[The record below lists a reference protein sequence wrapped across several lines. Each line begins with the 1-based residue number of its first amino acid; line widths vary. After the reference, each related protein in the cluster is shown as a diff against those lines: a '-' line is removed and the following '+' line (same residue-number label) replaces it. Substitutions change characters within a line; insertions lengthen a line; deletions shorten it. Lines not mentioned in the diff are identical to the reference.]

1 MDEDRF
7 VISNELWEKIAPML
21 PGKAGDPGATGHDN
35 RLFME
40 AVCWRARTGVP
51 WRDLPKAFGKWNTVF
66 KRFRRWAKVD
76 VFERLFNA
84 INGEPDLEYAM
95 IDGTIVQARQKASG
109 AKGGPQHQAIGRS
122 RGGLSTRIVG
132 MVDALGNLFRFLL
145 LPGQAQD
152 MKGVAPLFRDVPF
165 GALLADKA
173 FDVDWL
179 LQDLDERGATAVIPP
194 KANRKVQ
201 RDYDAHMY
209 KWCHLV
215 ENYFAKIK
223 EFRGIATRYDKTDT
237 ATLPTGIS
245 PQRSSPLGNCKQ
257 ALVQG
262 TKKRP
267 FSESPRSRMS
277 RIANTS
283 KIG

>member
-40 AVCWRARTGVP
+40 AVCWRGRTGVP
-51 WRDLPKAFGKWNTVF
+51 WRDLPKVFGKWNTVF

-179 LQDLDERGATAVIPP
+179 LQELDERGAIAVIPP
-194 KANRKVQ
+194 KANRKMQ
-201 RDYDAHMY
+201 RDYDTHMY
-209 KWCHLV
+209 KWRHLV

-237 ATLPTGIS
+237 SYAANWYLTATL
-245 PQRSSPLGNCKQ
+245 
-257 ALVQG
+257 
-262 TKKRP
+262 
-267 FSESPRSRMS
+267 
-277 RIANTS
+277 IAAQ
-283 KIG
+283 